1 MPKYDQ
7 YEDYENEFEEYDEND
22 EENDTLPCP
31 YCGELIFEDAEVC
44 PECGNFIVDEDRP
57 SRPNWVLW
65 TAVVLLILI
74 LTGYTCLL

>member
-7 YEDYENEFEEYDEND
+7 YDDFESEPVEYAEGDV
-22 EENDTLPCP
+22 TLPCP
-31 YCGELIFEDAEVC
+31 YCGELIFEDAEICPVC
-44 PECGNFIVDEDRP
+44 GSFIVDEDRP
-57 SRPNWVLW
+57 NKPNWVLW